1 MKGSAAQKI
10 RQRIEQ
16 AGKGTLFLVR
26 DFIDLTTRSNVD
38 VILQRLTKEGMLQR
52 LHHGLYHYPR
62 ISTLLGQPV
71 PPTPEEIAMALARR
85 TGIRVSTSQA
95 QTANNWGL
103 TTQVPAK
110 NVFVTNGGKARRLT
124 VGNQSIELRPVTPNH
139 FQDSEAGSLMQAL
152 RFVGEG
158 NVTKEMIAR
167 LKEELSQSAKEDL
180 YENWQN
186 APVWMHTILQEIAH
200 IQRIAEG

>member
-1 MKGSAAQKI
+1 MKGSAAQQI

-26 DFIDLTTRSNVD
+26 DFIDLTTRSNID
-38 VILQRLTKEGMLQR
+38 VVLQRLTKEGMLQR

-62 ISTLLGQPV
+62 VNTLLGQVV

-85 TGIRVSTSQA
+85 TGVRVSASRA

-110 NVFVTNGGKARRLT
+110 NVFVTNGGKTRRLT
-124 VGNQSIELRPVTPNH
+124 VGNQSIELRPVTPSH
-139 FQDSEAGSLMQAL
+139 FQDSEASSLIQAL

-158 NVTKEMIAR
+158 NVTEEMIVR
-167 LKEELSQSAKEDL
+167 LKNDLTESAKEALRED
-180 YENWQN
+180 WSN

-200 IQRIAEG
+200 FQQRAA

>member
-1 MKGSAAQKI
+1 MRGSAAQQI

-16 AGKGTLFLVR
+16 AEKGTLFLVR

-38 VILQRLTKEGMLQR
+38 VILQRLTKEGILQR
-52 LHHGLYHYPR
+52 LHYGLYHYPR
-62 ISTLLGQPV
+62 INVLLGEHV

-85 TGIRVSTSQA
+85 TGVKVSASKA

-110 NVFVTNGGKARRLT
+110 NVFVTNGGKTRQFTA
-124 VGNQSIELRPVTPNH
+124 GNQSIELRPVTPNH
-139 FQDSEAGSLMQAL
+139 FPDSEVSSLIQAL

-167 LKEELSQSAKEDL
+167 LKTDLSKSAKEEL
-180 YENWQN
+180 RKEWQN
-186 APVWMHTILQEIAH
+186 APVWMHTILQEIAN
-200 IQRIAEG
+200 IQ